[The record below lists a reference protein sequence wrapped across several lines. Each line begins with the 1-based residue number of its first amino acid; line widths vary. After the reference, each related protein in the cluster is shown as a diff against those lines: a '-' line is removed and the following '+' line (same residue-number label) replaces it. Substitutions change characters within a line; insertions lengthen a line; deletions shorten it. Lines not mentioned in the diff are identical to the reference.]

1 MYKVIVPFADA
12 CDDGHVY
19 LTGDTYPRKGFEP
32 TAERVIE
39 LASTANGRGFP
50 VIEKVV
56 KPVKQDNKT
65 EAEPEVKQAENPV
78 EENAEDTEESVETKA
93 EEQEKPVEETSPKT
107 VKAAR
112 GRPRTNK

>member
-12 CDDGHVY
+12 GDDGHVY

-65 EAEPEVKQAENPV
+65 EAEPEVKQAETPV
-78 EENAEDTEESVETKA
+78 EENAKETKA

>member
-12 CDDGHVY
+12 GDDGHVY

-65 EAEPEVKQAENPV
+65 GTEPEVKQAE
-78 EENAEDTEESVETKA
+78 T
-93 EEQEKPVEETSPKT
+93 PVEETAPKT